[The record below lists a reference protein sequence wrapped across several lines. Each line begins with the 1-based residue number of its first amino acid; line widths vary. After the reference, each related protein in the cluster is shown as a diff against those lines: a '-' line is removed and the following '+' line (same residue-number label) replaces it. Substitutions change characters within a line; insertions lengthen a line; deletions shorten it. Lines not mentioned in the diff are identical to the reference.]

1 MYIWT
6 NFNSKPMSKKELAV
20 QEFKNGFNC
29 AQAVLVSYCDELNLE
44 RPTALSIAS
53 GFGSGMGRMQLTCG
67 AVTGAFMAIGVYN
80 GRKFENNADQ
90 KAKSAD
96 MIQAFNKAFVRENKT
111 INCKELLNFDISTPE
126 GQQMAREKNLFG
138 TVCVKCIK
146 DSIDILDGLFK

>member
-6 NFNSKPMSKKELAV
+6 NINSKPMNKKELAI
-20 QEFKNGFNC
+20 QEFKNGLNC

-44 RPTALSIAS
+44 RPTALSVAS

-90 KAKSAD
+90 KAKSAE
-96 MIQAFNKAFVRENKT
+96 MIQSFSKAFVGQHKT
-111 INCKELLNFDISTPE
+111 INCRELLDFDISTPE
-126 GQQMAREKNLFG
+126 GLQMAREKNLFG
-138 TVCVKCIK
+138 TVCVKCIN
-146 DSIDILDGLFK
+146 DSIDILEELFN